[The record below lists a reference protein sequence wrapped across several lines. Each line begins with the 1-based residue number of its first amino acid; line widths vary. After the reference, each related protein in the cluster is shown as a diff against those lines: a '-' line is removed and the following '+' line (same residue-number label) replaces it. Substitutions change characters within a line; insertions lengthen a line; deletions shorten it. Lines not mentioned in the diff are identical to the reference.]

1 MALRERLV
9 GLALICA
16 GLASMAVVFLF
27 WQNRQNF
34 VVKPPVPPPGLP
46 PNMMPLASPLDCLMP
61 FAALAATG
69 LVIEGFRRLVFPE
82 NYGPDD

>member
-16 GLASMAVVFLF
+16 GLASMGVVFLF
-27 WQNRQNF
+27 WQNRHHF
-34 VVKPPVPPPGLP
+34 VVQPPVPAPGLP

-69 LVIEGFRRLVFPE
+69 LVFEGFRRLVFPE

>member
-9 GLALICA
+9 GLALILA
-16 GLASMAVVFLF
+16 GLASMGVVYLF
-27 WQNRQNF
+27 WQHRSTL
-34 VVKPPVPPPGLP
+34 VLAPPVPPPGLP
-46 PNMMPLASPLDCLMP
+46 PTMMPLASPLDCLMP

-69 LVIEGFRRLVFPE
+69 LVVEGFRRLVFPD

>member
-1 MALRERLV
+1 MALRERLI
-9 GLALICA
+9 GLALIGV
-16 GLASMAVVFLF
+16 GLASMAVVYLF
-27 WQNRQNF
+27 WQNRGNL
-34 VVKPPVPPPGLP
+34 VIKPPVPPPGLP
-46 PNMMPLASPLDCLMP
+46 PTMMPLASPLDCVMP

>member
-9 GLALICA
+9 GLALICV